1 MILYDIEICVSCKE
15 IHSTSLGNTY
25 LIHSLKFTEVGSK
38 LCCCSITMLKAEFK
52 YRQMKKEK
60 KAEEMEAFNNIK
72 LVRSLYGT
80 AHCLKMEVI
89 KEIDS
94 SPGKNAPLL
103 GDEGEDNGGG
113 EADRGEAGGAG
124 DGAVFF

>member
-1 MILYDIEICVSCKE
+1 MIF
-15 IHSTSLGNTY
+15 GRQ
-25 LIHSLKFTEVGSK
+25 
-38 LCCCSITMLKAEFK
+38 AEFK

-94 SPGKNAPLL
+94 SPPGINAVANFAPLL
-103 GDEGEDNGGG
+103 GDEGGGG
-113 EADRGEAGGAG
+113 ETDRGEAGGAG
-124 DGAVFF
+124 DRAVFF

>member
-1 MILYDIEICVSCKE
+1 M
-15 IHSTSLGNTY
+15 
-25 LIHSLKFTEVGSK
+25 EVTFGRQ
-38 LCCCSITMLKAEFK
+38 AEFK

-94 SPGKNAPLL
+94 SPGINASANFAPLL
-103 GDEGEDNGGG
+103 GNEGEDNGGG
-113 EADRGEAGGAG
+113 ETDRGEAG
-124 DGAVFF
+124 